1 MEFPGGASG
10 KESACQCRNH
20 GFDPCVR
27 KIPWRRKWQP
37 ALVFLA
43 WKIPWTEE
51 PGGPSFIGWQRVDM
65 TEHAHTHTNYCSGF
79 SREILS
85 KMEGCSCLSLVNL

>member
-43 WKIPWTEE
+43 WKIPWTERS
-51 PGGPSFIGWQRVDM
+51 PAGYNPWGCKRIGHNLATKQQQQLR
-65 TEHAHTHTNYCSGF
+65 TE
-79 SREILS
+79 
-85 KMEGCSCLSLVNL
+85 